1 MGEEMTGDLGPGRKR
16 EAFMLFE
23 GGSYERSYEIC
34 RDITAT
40 DDDPSIV
47 ILSAMNLFHMG
58 RLDEAEAYFQDLV
71 CRMPESSYIHSYL
84 GKVLEMKGEEQAIA
98 HYGRAIILDPK
109 NQEALRSYAAYL
121 LSSGDPRSSVTV
133 LRTLFNLSGKEED
146 FRTLIQ
152 ALLASGEA
160 DEALEYYKGR
170 KGSTVPD
177 TLYVR
182 ILLSC
187 GEIDTAL
194 DLARE
199 GMEKTGDPLFAR
211 LYLSALSRRD
221 PDAALAAYPPVIKKT
236 SNDDIAQDHIR
247 LLKEKARYNEAIYA
261 CSTMTTGKNE
271 DDTAGIH
278 LMTAELYALAGDRE
292 RALEEYRRLIRSQM
306 ILMSEPQLLGRALSS
321 FKTFL
326 LTFYPL
332 KTAAPIYLELVSGQ
346 PDVICLLAAAR
357 FYEELGDFTEARS
370 WYYRAYRS
378 DYLEGGCEYAR
389 FLANQKDFRECE
401 KVMLYV
407 VNNIKKTQDLIRIS
421 GLVVGD
427 SRFYRL
433 KRLLDRLIQRLES
446 RISMLNSHGLE
457 YLAQSLLFSAA
468 QALEEN
474 DFPGCKE
481 ACLRGLDIIPPRPRD
496 LSPADFLAL
505 LEACKERTLYDI
517 PLFHADEHE
526 RPGDEIPA
534 ETLHALLELDENEK
548 KIVDF
553 LKAHGRANE
562 MDLRTLLGTRRAAGY
577 VNRLLQK
584 SALKGVQIIEKK
596 GVGQYGEIY
605 EYCGA

>member
-1 MGEEMTGDLGPGRKR
+1 MTGDLGPGRKR

-194 DLARE
+194 D
-199 GMEKTGDPLFAR
+199 
-211 LYLSALSRRD
+211 
-221 PDAALAAYPPVIKKT
+221 
-236 SNDDIAQDHIR
+236 
-247 LLKEKARYNEAIYA
+247 
-261 CSTMTTGKNE
+261 
-271 DDTAGIH
+271 
-278 LMTAELYALAGDRE
+278 
-292 RALEEYRRLIRSQM
+292 
-306 ILMSEPQLLGRALSS
+306 
-321 FKTFL
+321 
-326 LTFYPL
+326 
-332 KTAAPIYLELVSGQ
+332 
-346 PDVICLLAAAR
+346 
-357 FYEELGDFTEARS
+357 
-370 WYYRAYRS
+370 
-378 DYLEGGCEYAR
+378 
-389 FLANQKDFRECE
+389 
-401 KVMLYV
+401 
-407 VNNIKKTQDLIRIS
+407 
-421 GLVVGD
+421 
-427 SRFYRL
+427 
-433 KRLLDRLIQRLES
+433 
-446 RISMLNSHGLE
+446 
-457 YLAQSLLFSAA
+457 
-468 QALEEN
+468 
-474 DFPGCKE
+474 
-481 ACLRGLDIIPPRPRD
+481 
-496 LSPADFLAL
+496 
-505 LEACKERTLYDI
+505 
-517 PLFHADEHE
+517 
-526 RPGDEIPA
+526 
-534 ETLHALLELDENEK
+534 
-548 KIVDF
+548 
-553 LKAHGRANE
+553 
-562 MDLRTLLGTRRAAGY
+562 
-577 VNRLLQK
+577 
-584 SALKGVQIIEKK
+584 
-596 GVGQYGEIY
+596 
-605 EYCGA
+605 